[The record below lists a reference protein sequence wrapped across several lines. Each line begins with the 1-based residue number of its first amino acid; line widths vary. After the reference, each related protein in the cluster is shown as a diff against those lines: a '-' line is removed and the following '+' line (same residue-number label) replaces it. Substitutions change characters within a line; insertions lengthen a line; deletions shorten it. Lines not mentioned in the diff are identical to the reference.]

1 METFNISKHNFC
13 QETFEK
19 VASTYLLR
27 ETEISNKDS
36 NFKNKFLDKSA
47 LKFFRSLGGK
57 ETVKQGVKFGL
68 GCTISTS
75 ISPDGNTKKITYFF
89 Y

>member
-13 QETFEK
+13 QETYTTDGTGYKLESQEFG
-19 VASTYLLR
+19 
-27 ETEISNKDS
+27 NKDS
-36 NFKNKFLDKSA
+36 NFKNNFLNQKT

-57 ETVKQGVKFGL
+57 EKILQRSKFGL
-68 GCTISTS
+68 GCTISES
-75 ISPDGNTKKITYFF
+75 ISPDGNTKKLTYFF